1 MITSRL
7 PRSASVWR
15 PLLVPTIMLLTW
27 DVGVTVA
34 FQLNWFEFP
43 GITIQYTL
51 YGTAIALFLGFMVNA
66 GYARWWEART
76 LWGSIVNHSRNV
88 AREATT
94 LLDPT
99 VPNAR
104 RELGPDMVR
113 AQIAYVHSLRTSL
126 RQQDPPPEI
135 DRYLSRDAA
144 VRVKNASSGPTA
156 TLTHLGRLLAEAR
169 RRGMIDD
176 FARVQ
181 VESTLS
187 VLTDAQGGLERI
199 KKTPLPVQ
207 YRPHVLHH
215 PAVRGL
221 PGPAVVDADRLG
233 PGRHDVPARGP
244 GRQGPRGPV
253 LRRRARR
260 PDDGDQPHDRDR
272 PARDDRC
279 GRPRPGEPRRT
290 GALVTRRLPIRH

>member
-1 MITSRL
+1 MITSRI

-15 PLLVPTIMLLTW
+15 PLLVPMVALLTW

-34 FQLNWFEFP
+34 FQLGWLEFP
-43 GITIQYTL
+43 GIDIQYTL

-66 GYARWWEART
+66 AYARWWEART
-76 LWGSIVNHSRNV
+76 LWGSIVNHSRNL

-99 VPNAR
+99 VPGAR
-104 RELGPDMVR
+104 RELGAEMVR

-126 RQQDPPPEI
+126 REQAPPPEI
-135 DRYLSRDAA
+135 DRYLALDAA
-144 VRVKNASSGPTA
+144 ARVKNASSGPTA

-176 FARVQ
+176 YARVQ

-207 YRPHVLHH
+207 YRFLPSFFARAFCLILPFAIYQDLMWFTPIGSGLVGLMFLLAVQVGHDLADPFRDHV
-215 PAVRGL
+215 
-221 PGPAVVDADRLG
+221 
-233 PGRHDVPARGP
+233 HDVPMTAICRTIEIDLLETIGADAP
-244 GRQGPRGPV
+244 LPV
-253 LRRRARR
+253 TPVAQVLW
-260 PDDGDQPHDRDR
+260 
-272 PARDDRC
+272 
-279 GRPRPGEPRRT
+279 
-290 GALVTRRLPIRH
+290 

>member
-207 YRPHVLHH
+207 YRLLPSFFARTFCIIL
-215 PAVRGL
+215 PFAVYQDLQWWTPIGSGL
-221 PGPAVVDADRLG
+221 VGMMFLLAVQVGKDLAD
-233 PGRHDVPARGP
+233 PFSDDVHDVPMTAISRTIEIDLLEMIGADAP
-244 GRQGPRGPV
+244 GPV
-253 LRRRARR
+253 DPVGQVLW
-260 PDDGDQPHDRDR
+260 
-272 PARDDRC
+272 
-279 GRPRPGEPRRT
+279 
-290 GALVTRRLPIRH
+290 

>member
-15 PLLVPTIMLLTW
+15 PLLVPMIILLAW
-27 DVGVTVA
+27 DVGVTLA
-34 FQLNWFEFP
+34 FQLGWFEFP

-76 LWGSIVNHSRNV
+76 LWGSIVNHSRNL

-99 VPNAR
+99 VPGAR

-113 AQIAYVHSLRTSL
+113 AQVAYVHSLRTSL
-126 RQQDPPPEI
+126 REQEPPPEI
-135 DRYLSRDAA
+135 DRYLPRDAA
-144 VRVKNASSGPTA
+144 ARVKTASSGPTA
-156 TLTHLGRLLAEAR
+156 TLTHLGRLLAEAH
-169 RRGMIDD
+169 RRGMVDD
-176 FARVQ
+176 IARVQ

-207 YRPHVLHH
+207 YRLLPSFFARAFCIILPFAIYQDLQWWTPLGSGLVGMMFLLAVQVGKDLADPFLDHV
-215 PAVRGL
+215 
-221 PGPAVVDADRLG
+221 
-233 PGRHDVPARGP
+233 HDVPMTAITRTIEIDLLEMIGADAP
-244 GRQGPRGPV
+244 GPV
-253 LRRRARR
+253 TPVGQVLW
-260 PDDGDQPHDRDR
+260 
-272 PARDDRC
+272 
-279 GRPRPGEPRRT
+279 
-290 GALVTRRLPIRH
+290 

>member
-1 MITSRL
+1 M
-7 PRSASVWR
+7 V
-15 PLLVPTIMLLTW
+15 MLLTW

-34 FQLNWFEFP
+34 FQLEWFEFP

-99 VPNAR
+99 VANAR
-104 RELGPDMVR
+104 REVGPDMVR
-113 AQIAYVHSLRTSL
+113 TQIAYVHSLRTSL

-135 DRYLSRDAA
+135 DRYLPRDAA

-156 TLTHLGRLLAEAR
+156 TLTHLGRLLSEAH

-176 FARVQ
+176 IARVQ

-207 YRPHVLHH
+207 YRLLPSFFARTFCIIL
-215 PAVRGL
+215 PFAVYQDLQWWTPIGSGL
-221 PGPAVVDADRLG
+221 IGMMFLLAVQVGKDLAD
-233 PGRHDVPARGP
+233 PFSDDVHDVPMTAISRTIEIDLLEMIGADAP
-244 GRQGPRGPV
+244 GPV
-253 LRRRARR
+253 TPVGQVLW
-260 PDDGDQPHDRDR
+260 
-272 PARDDRC
+272 
-279 GRPRPGEPRRT
+279 
-290 GALVTRRLPIRH
+290 

>member
-88 AREATT
+88 AREAST

-207 YRPHVLHH
+207 YRLLPSFFARTFCIIL
-215 PAVRGL
+215 PFAVYQDLQWWTPIGSGL
-221 PGPAVVDADRLG
+221 VGMMFLLAVQVGKDLAD
-233 PGRHDVPARGP
+233 PFSDDVHDVPMTAISRTIEIDLLEMIGADAP
-244 GRQGPRGPV
+244 GPV
-253 LRRRARR
+253 NPVGQVLW
-260 PDDGDQPHDRDR
+260 
-272 PARDDRC
+272 
-279 GRPRPGEPRRT
+279 
-290 GALVTRRLPIRH
+290 

>member
-1 MITSRL
+1 
-7 PRSASVWR
+7 
-15 PLLVPTIMLLTW
+15 
-27 DVGVTVA
+27 VTVA

-207 YRPHVLHH
+207 YRLLPSFFARTFCIIL
-215 PAVRGL
+215 PFAVYQDLQWWTPIGSGL
-221 PGPAVVDADRLG
+221 VGMMFLLAVQVGKDLAD
-233 PGRHDVPARGP
+233 PFSDDVHDVPMTAISRTIEIDLLEMIGADAP
-244 GRQGPRGPV
+244 GPV
-253 LRRRARR
+253 NPVGQVLW
-260 PDDGDQPHDRDR
+260 
-272 PARDDRC
+272 
-279 GRPRPGEPRRT
+279 
-290 GALVTRRLPIRH
+290 

>member
-15 PLLVPTIMLLTW
+15 PLLVPMIMLLTW

-207 YRPHVLHH
+207 YRLLPSFFARTFCIIL
-215 PAVRGL
+215 PFAVYQDLQWWTPIGSGL
-221 PGPAVVDADRLG
+221 VGMMFLLAVQVGKDLAD
-233 PGRHDVPARGP
+233 PFSDDVHDVPMTAISRTIEIDLLEMIGADAP
-244 GRQGPRGPV
+244 GPV
-253 LRRRARR
+253 TPVGQVLW
-260 PDDGDQPHDRDR
+260 
-272 PARDDRC
+272 
-279 GRPRPGEPRRT
+279 
-290 GALVTRRLPIRH
+290 

>member
-15 PLLVPTIMLLTW
+15 PLLVPMVMLLTW

-34 FQLNWFEFP
+34 FQLEWFEFP

-207 YRPHVLHH
+207 YRLLPSFFARTFCIIL
-215 PAVRGL
+215 PFAVYQDLQWWTPIGSGL
-221 PGPAVVDADRLG
+221 VGMMFLLAVQVGKDLAD
-233 PGRHDVPARGP
+233 PFSDDVHDVPMTAISRTIEIDLLEMIGADAP
-244 GRQGPRGPV
+244 GPV
-253 LRRRARR
+253 TPVGQVLW
-260 PDDGDQPHDRDR
+260 
-272 PARDDRC
+272 
-279 GRPRPGEPRRT
+279 
-290 GALVTRRLPIRH
+290 